1 MENEE
6 NEKNEKQDEV
16 IDLSKFDFSKNSSE
30 AQDKQPKSVGDFLS
44 AIGEELLESDSPEKR
59 KKKIRNLI
67 IIVVNFALM
76 FIILSS
82 YFSGNDKNVQEENF
96 IEAMP
101 AEMMEEI

>member
-6 NEKNEKQDEV
+6 NEKNKEQSEV
-16 IDLSKFDFSKNSSE
+16 IDLSKFDFSENSSE
-30 AQDKQPKSVGDFLS
+30 TQNKQPKSMGDFLS
-44 AIGEELLESDSPEKR
+44 AMGEELLESNSPEER

-76 FIILSS
+76 FIILGY
-82 YFSGNDKNVQEENF
+82 YFNSNNKNVQEENF

>member
-6 NEKNEKQDEV
+6 NEKNKEQSEV

-30 AQDKQPKSVGDFLS
+30 TQNKQSKSMGDFLS
-44 AIGEELLESDSPEKR
+44 AMGEELLESNSPEER

-76 FIILSS
+76 FIILGY
-82 YFSGNDKNVQEENF
+82 YFSSDNKNVQEENF